1 MNGLMMGMPLLVSSL
16 IRHADRHCGD
26 SEIVSRRVEGDLHR
40 YTYRDAHKRSRR
52 LANALHALGAKPG
65 DRIATLAWNGY
76 RHFELYY
83 AVAGSGMVMHTV
95 NPRLFPEQIAW
106 ILNDAED
113 AILFIDMTFVPL
125 ARALRPQCKHLK
137 QVVLM
142 TDRAHMPADCA
153 DMLCFEE
160 LVEAQ
165 TDAFEWPQLDEST
178 ACGLC
183 YTSGTTGNPKG
194 ALFSHRSSVLHAY
207 GTCMPDAMCLSSR
220 DCVLP
225 VVPMFHANAWGLP
238 FAAPMIGAK
247 IVFPGAAL
255 DGKSLF
261 DLFETERV
269 TFSAGVPTVWNG
281 LIQYMRQNKLRP
293 TTLRRT
299 IIGGAACPPAMLRAL
314 QDEFDIEASHAWGMT
329 ELSPLGCVCKL
340 REKHMKLPV
349 EEQRSLLEKQGHV
362 IYGVDWKIVDG
373 SGKELPWDGE
383 AFGDLLVRGPWV
395 VSGYYKL
402 DKSPLVDGWFPTGDV
417 ATIDADGYLKITDRS
432 KDVIKSGGEWIGSI
446 DLENVAMAH
455 PAVLEAA
462 VIACRHPKW
471 DERPLLIVVK
481 KPGASVTREELLAF
495 YEGKVAKWWIPDDVA
510 FVEELPHTA
519 TGKLLKTA
527 LRDRFRDHALP
538 TAIAGSAAVH
548 S

>member
-1 MNGLMMGMPLLVSSL
+1 
-16 IRHADRHCGD
+16 
-26 SEIVSRRVEGDLHR
+26 
-40 YTYRDAHKRSRR
+40 
-52 LANALHALGAKPG
+52 
-65 DRIATLAWNGY
+65 
-76 RHFELYY
+76 
-83 AVAGSGMVMHTV
+83 
-95 NPRLFPEQIAW
+95 
-106 ILNDAED
+106 
-113 AILFIDMTFVPL
+113 
-125 ARALRPQCKHLK
+125 
-137 QVVLM
+137 
-142 TDRAHMPADCA
+142 
-153 DMLCFEE
+153 
-160 LVEAQ
+160 
-165 TDAFEWPQLDEST
+165 
-178 ACGLC
+178 
-183 YTSGTTGNPKG
+183 
-194 ALFSHRSSVLHAY
+194 
-207 GTCMPDAMCLSSR
+207 MCLSSR

-314 QDEFDIEASHAWGMT
+314 QDEFGIEASHAWGMT

-340 REKHMKLPV
+340 REKHLKLPV
-349 EEQRSLLEKQGHV
+349 EEQRGLLEKQGHV

-373 SGKELPWDGE
+373 SGDELPWDGE

-432 KDVIKSGGEWIGSI
+432 KDVIKS
-446 DLENVAMAH
+446 
-455 PAVLEAA
+455 PAGIRSGTSGL
-462 VIACRHPKW
+462 
-471 DERPLLIVVK
+471 
-481 KPGASVTREELLAF
+481 S
-495 YEGKVAKWWIPDDVA
+495 
-510 FVEELPHTA
+510 
-519 TGKLLKTA
+519 
-527 LRDRFRDHALP
+527 
-538 TAIAGSAAVH
+538 S
-548 S
+548 SS